1 MVLIN
6 NKIIKTFLIGAIIFL
21 ASCAKEKDTIGI
33 IQVVNTSGQPVSGA
47 TVTLNQQ
54 NGMPGTTAINDLKK
68 TSTTDLNGRASFT
81 YEYEAILDVSVEKT
95 SPPDTY
101 LGSNVIRLLRGKTT
115 TITVEIVKQ

>member
-47 TVTLNQQ
+47 TVTLNQEDI
-54 NGMPGTTAINDLKK
+54 MPGTTAISDLKK

-81 YEYEAILDVSVEKT
+81 YQYEAILDVSVEKI